1 MPRDHRSIIL
11 VQIDISRIYQ
21 FGIKF
26 PNIYLAK
33 YFQILLISTKFLIP
47 FLLNALK
54 TITIEEQIF
63 RILQ

>member
-33 YFQILLISTKFLIP
+33 YFQILLLSTKFLIP
-47 FLLNALK
+47 FLLNLK